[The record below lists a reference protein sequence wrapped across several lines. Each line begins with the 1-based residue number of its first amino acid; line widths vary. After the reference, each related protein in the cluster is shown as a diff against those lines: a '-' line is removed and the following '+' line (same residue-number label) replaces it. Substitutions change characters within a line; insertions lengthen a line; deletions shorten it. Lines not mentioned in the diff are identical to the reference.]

1 MALPMLRFIKL
12 NFIVCMIQLSVI
24 DEQTIW
30 DMNTVHNLY
39 VAVLSSHGEHWN
51 QSPSNSKRMLRT
63 KLSTEFGDK
72 LLFYRQVRRNQPEL
86 IYSHDMTIEKV
97 VQLCKDMEQAFDDEA
112 LKRN

>member
-1 MALPMLRFIKL
+1 
-12 NFIVCMIQLSVI
+12 MIQLSVV

-39 VAVLSSHGEHWN
+39 VAALSRHGEQLN
-51 QSPSNSKRMLRT
+51 QSPSNSKRMPRT

-72 LLFYRQVRRNQPEL
+72 LLFYRQPEL

-97 VQLCKDMEQAFDDEA
+97 VQSC
-112 LKRN
+112 